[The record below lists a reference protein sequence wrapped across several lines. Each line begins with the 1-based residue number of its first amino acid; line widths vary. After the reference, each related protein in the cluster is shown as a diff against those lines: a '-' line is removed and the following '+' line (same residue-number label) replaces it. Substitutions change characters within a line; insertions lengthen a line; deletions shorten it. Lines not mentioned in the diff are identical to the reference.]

1 MRRRNTHRRWL
12 IAAFAIVL
20 VASALRLG
28 ATAPAAP
35 GESAAVLTANT
46 TTEVSIGSALSVTGN
61 LSEAGHGFSDVALAL
76 QIDPYPFHGFTTVAQ
91 TSTAADGSFAFAGPA
106 ADRNLRL
113 RVVREAS
120 NLSSTTLGV
129 YVDPL
134 PALHVRLLGP
144 GRTQLSLRLRH
155 TTHAGGSGPAQAK
168 WFAAARG
175 TRVFHLLAVTPTREL
190 EPGLTYAS
198 AIINPPAKHF
208 IYRVCLNP
216 SWEHAMGRAAE
227 HGRCP
232 QGDYTLR
239 HDASAA
245 FVYGGQGH
253 GVPRPAYPSA
263 GAIAAAQRY
272 LSARAGRTSFAVI
285 DSTGRLSGLHMR
297 EHFETA
303 SVVKVMMLTA
313 FLQMRSAQHR
323 GLSSAD
329 RSQLYPMIHISDNNA
344 ASAVFSIVG
353 SAAVSRVA
361 REAGMSDYAPG
372 VGWWAF
378 TQTSAADQARFFF
391 VLDRLIP
398 KQFWA
403 YARGLMAGIE
413 PSQSWG
419 VPPVARPRWQVFFK
433 TGALPSQGLFNEVA
447 RLERPGLTFT
457 IAVFTDGDPSMSYGE
472 QTIEGVA
479 ATLLAQAP

>member
-1 MRRRNTHRRWL
+1 MHRRNAHRRWL
-12 IAAFAIVL
+12 LAAFAIVL
-20 VASALRLG
+20 AASALRLG

-35 GESAAVLTANT
+35 GESAGILIASAAAD
-46 TTEVSIGSALSVTGN
+46 VSIGSALSVTGS
-61 LSEAGHGFSDVALAL
+61 LSEAGQGIPGVALAL

-91 TSTAADGSFAFAGPA
+91 TTTAPDGSFAFAGPA
-106 ADRNLRL
+106 ADRNVRL

-120 NLSSTTLGV
+120 SESSATIAV

-134 PALHVRLLGP
+134 PALHVRPLGP
-144 GRTQLSLRLRH
+144 GRAQLTLRLRH
-155 TTHAGGSGPAQAK
+155 TEHGGGNGSSQAA
-168 WFAAARG
+168 WFVAARG
-175 TRVFHLLAVTPTREL
+175 TRVFRLLAVTPTREL
-190 EPGLTYAS
+190 APGMTYAS
-198 AIINPPAKHF
+198 AIINPPAKRF

-216 SWEHAMGRAAE
+216 GWEHAMGRAAE

-232 QGDYTLR
+232 HGDYTVR

-245 FVYGGQGH
+245 FVYGGEGH
-253 GVPRPAYPSA
+253 GVPQPPYPSA

-272 LSARAGRTSFAVI
+272 LSGRAGRTSFAVI
-285 DSTGRLSGLHMR
+285 DSTGRLSGLHLR

-323 GLSSAD
+323 ALSAAD
-329 RSQLYPMIHISDNNA
+329 RSLLYPMIHISDNNA

-479 ATLLAQAP
+479 ATLLAHSP